1 MLYGLWEH
9 QTYAETLVSGLLLSS
24 REELDNHLDTMQV
37 DLEQLRE
44 VLSLQGN
51 PLDASTLLGVCDS
64 LGLSFEPT
72 LDSCNW
78 TGYPSATWNWR
89 GIPSESSPLLASLLE
104 HQMLPKVAK
113 CIYNHT
119 VIEAVV
125 FSSRIP
131 SHYFSH
137 TSTAFM

>member
-1 MLYGLWEH
+1 MRYSN
-9 QTYAETLVSGLLLSS
+9 TETLVSGLLPSS
-24 REELDNHLDTMQV
+24 REELDNHLDTMHV

-64 LGLSFEPT
+64 LGLNFEPT

-78 TGYPSATWNWR
+78 AGYPATWNRR
-89 GIPSESSPLLASLLE
+89 GIPSDSSPSLTSLLE

-113 CIYNHT
+113 
-119 VIEAVV
+119 A
-125 FSSRIP
+125 
-131 SHYFSH
+131 
-137 TSTAFM
+137 